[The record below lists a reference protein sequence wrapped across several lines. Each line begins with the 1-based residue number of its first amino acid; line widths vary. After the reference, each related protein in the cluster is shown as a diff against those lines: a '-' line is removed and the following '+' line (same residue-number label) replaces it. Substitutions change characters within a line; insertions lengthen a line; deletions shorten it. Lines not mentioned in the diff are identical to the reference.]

1 MLEFRAAR
9 SRASALSHFVRP
21 AVFLSAAAILAATVV
36 TASAAGI
43 ATLKPVADTWTNS
56 QSAATT
62 YGAASTLRVDGS
74 PSCVAYLR
82 FDLGG
87 ASGPVGQATLTL
99 YANTAS
105 SAGISVH
112 AVSSTTWSETKTAAS
127 NAPAVGAASV
137 ASGSFAAGATI
148 SLNVTSL
155 VAGTGLVSLAV
166 TGNNATAISL
176 GSRESAHPPLL
187 VVTFGSVASPP
198 APTTTPTA
206 TPTAAPTVV
215 ATPSPSPA
223 TTPTATPASTGTAA
237 PNATPAPTDTP
248 IPTATAT
255 VAPTPTPTPTPTPS
269 ASPPVSS
276 GPPTKASPM
285 RATFYY
291 PWFPEAWDQSGINPF
306 THYHPSAGFYSE
318 ADATVVARQIA
329 AMQYAR
335 IGLGIASWWGKGSQT
350 DAKMPLLLS
359 TAAGTGFKWSV
370 YYEAEGNSDPSAA
383 AIASDLAYINSH
395 YGSDPSFYKID
406 GRPVI
411 FVYAQPSDGC
421 AMASRWAQANA
432 SGADYV
438 VLKVFPG
445 YLSCSSQPAAWH
457 QYSPAVAEDHQAG
470 RSFAISPGF
479 WLATGSV
486 RLARDLSRWQQDV
499 RDMVASSEPWQFV
512 TTFNEWGEGTAVES
526 ATEWA
531 TSSGF
536 GAYLDALHN
545 NGVATP

>member
-1 MLEFRAAR
+1 MFEFRAAR

-21 AVFLSAAAILAATVV
+21 AVVLSAAAILATTVV
-36 TASAAGI
+36 TASAAGT

-56 QSAATT
+56 QSAATA
-62 YGAASTLRVDGS
+62 YGAAATLRVDGS

-87 ASGPVGQATLTL
+87 ASGPVGQAVLKL
-99 YANTAS
+99 YANSAS
-105 SAGISVH
+105 GAGISVH

-137 ASGSFAAGATI
+137 ASGSFAAGATV

-155 VAGTGLVSLAV
+155 ISGTGLVSLAV
-166 TGNNATAISL
+166 TGNNATAVSL

-198 APTTTPTA
+198 APTVAPTA
-206 TPTAAPTVV
+206 SPTSAATP
-215 ATPSPSPA
+215 TPSPSPTA
-223 TTPTATPASTGTAA
+223 TPVPTGTADPTATV
-237 PNATPAPTDTP
+237 APTDTP
-248 IPTATAT
+248 IPTPT
-255 VAPTPTPTPTPTPS
+255 VAPTPAPTPTPTLSP
-269 ASPPVSS
+269 PPVSS

-291 PWFPEAWDQSGINPF
+291 PWFPEAWDQSGMNPF

-318 ADATVVARQIA
+318 ANATVVARQIA

-359 TAAGTGFKWSV
+359 TAAGTGFKWSI

-383 AIASDLAYINSH
+383 AIASDLAYINSR

-411 FVYAQPSDGC
+411 FVYAQPSDVC

-438 VLKVFPG
+438 ILKVFPG
-445 YLSCSSQPAAWH
+445 YASCASQPAAWH

-545 NGVATP
+545 NGAATP

>member
-1 MLEFRAAR
+1 MFEFRTVR

-21 AVFLSAAAILAATVV
+21 AVVLSAAAILATTVV
-36 TASAAGI
+36 AASAAGT
-43 ATLKPVADTWTNS
+43 ATIKPVADTWTNS
-56 QSAATT
+56 QSAATA
-62 YGAASTLRVDGS
+62 YGAAPTLRVDGS

-87 ASGPVGQATLTL
+87 VSGPVGQAVLKL

-105 SAGISVH
+105 SVGISVH
-112 AVSSTTWSETKTAAS
+112 AVSSTTWSETKTTAS

-155 VAGTGLVSLAV
+155 VTGTGLVSLAV
-166 TGNNATAISL
+166 TDNNATAVSF

-187 VVTFGSVASPP
+187 VVTFGSVASAP
-198 APTTTPTA
+198 APTATPTVAPTVAPTASPTSAATPTA
-206 TPTAAPTVV
+206 TPTGTPAPTGT
-215 ATPSPSPA
+215 AD
-223 TTPTATPASTGTAA
+223 PTATPAATDTPVPTATVA
-237 PNATPAPTDTP
+237 ATPAPT
-248 IPTATAT
+248 
-255 VAPTPTPTPTPTPS
+255 PS
-269 ASPPVSS
+269 AQPLVTS
-276 GPPTKASPM
+276 GPPSKASPM

-291 PWFPEAWDQSGINPF
+291 PWFPEAWDQSGIDPF

-329 AMQYAR
+329 AMQYAG

-350 DAKMPLLLS
+350 DGKMPLLLS
-359 TAAGTGFKWSV
+359 TAAGTGFKWSI

-445 YLSCSSQPAAWH
+445 YPSCSSQPAAWH

-499 RDMVASSEPWQFV
+499 RDMVASGEPWQFV

-545 NGVATP
+545 NGAATP

>member
-1 MLEFRAAR
+1 M
-9 SRASALSHFVRP
+9 SALR
-21 AVFLSAAAILAATVV
+21 LAWTELRRITATRGIVV
-36 TASAAGI
+36 VLLALLLVP
-43 ATLKPVADTWTNS
+43 TL
-56 QSAATT
+56 
-62 YGAASTLRVDGS
+62 YGGM
-74 PSCVAYLR
+74 Y
-82 FDLGG
+82 
-87 ASGPVGQATLTL
+87 L
-99 YANTAS
+99 YANRDPYGSLGNIPAALVVED
-105 SAGISVH
+105 AG
-112 AVSSTTWSETKTAAS
+112 ATAADGTRLTAGQRVWLF
-127 NAPAVGAASV
+127 NGQRNGRAFGTAAEYIALAEHLV
-137 ASGSFAAGATI
+137 TPLPDDLSFAAGATI

-276 GPPTKASPM
+276 GPPSKASPM

-526 ATEWA
+526 AAEWA

>member
-1 MLEFRAAR
+1 MFDLRAAR

-21 AVFLSAAAILAATVV
+21 AVMLSAAAILATIVV
-36 TASAAGI
+36 TASAAGT

-62 YGAASTLRVDGS
+62 YGTSSTLRVDGS
-74 PSCVAYLR
+74 PSCVAFLR

-87 ASGPVGQATLTL
+87 ATGPVGQAVLEL
-99 YANTAS
+99 YANS
-105 SAGISVH
+105 GSGAGVIVH
-112 AVSSTTWSETKTAAS
+112 AVSSTTWSETKTNAS
-127 NAPAVGAASV
+127 NAPAVGSASV

-155 VAGTGLVSLAV
+155 VTGNGLVSLAV
-166 TGNNATAISL
+166 TANNATAISL
-176 GSRESAHPPLL
+176 GSRESAHRPLL
-187 VVTFGSVASPP
+187 VVTFGSVASPL
-198 APTTTPTA
+198 AQTA

-215 ATPSPSPA
+215 ATPSPTSAA
-223 TTPTATPASTGTAA
+223 TTPAPTDTAA
-237 PNATPAPTDTP
+237 PTATPAPTDTP
-248 IPTATAT
+248 IPTAS
-255 VAPTPTPTPTPTPS
+255 VAPPTPTPTPTPGAP
-269 ASPPVSS
+269 PPVSA
-276 GPPTKASPM
+276 GPPSKANPV
-285 RATFYY
+285 RAAFYY
-291 PWFPEAWDQSGINPF
+291 PWFPEAWDQSGIDPF

-318 ADATVVARQIA
+318 SNPTVVANQIA
-329 AMQYAR
+329 AMQYGK
-335 IGLGIASWWGKGSQT
+335 IGVGIASWWGKGSQT

-359 TAAGTGFKWSV
+359 AAAGTGFKWSI

-383 AIASDLAYINSH
+383 TIASDLAYVNSH
-395 YGSDPSFYKID
+395 YGSDPSFYKIN

-445 YLSCSSQPAAWH
+445 YPSCSSQPAAWH

-499 RDMVASSEPWQFV
+499 RDMVASDEPWQFV

-531 TSSGF
+531 TSSGY

-545 NGVATP
+545 DGAATP

>member
-1 MLEFRAAR
+1 MFEFHAAR

-21 AVFLSAAAILAATVV
+21 AVALLAAAILATTVV
-36 TASAAGI
+36 TASAAGT

-56 QSAATT
+56 QSAATA
-62 YGAASTLRVDGS
+62 YGTAATLRVDGS
-74 PSCVAYLR
+74 PNCLAYLR

-87 ASGPVGQATLTL
+87 ASGPVGQAVLEL
-99 YANTAS
+99 YANSAS
-105 SAGISVH
+105 GAGISVH
-112 AVSSTTWSETKTAAS
+112 AVSSTTWSETKTTAS

-137 ASGSFAAGATI
+137 ASGSFAAGATV

-155 VAGTGLVSLAV
+155 ISGSGLVSLAV
-166 TGNNATAISL
+166 TGNNATAVSL

-187 VVTFGSVASPP
+187 VVTFGSVASPSP
-198 APTTTPTA
+198 PTA
-206 TPTAAPTVV
+206 TPTAAPTVA
-215 ATPSPSPA
+215 ATPSPTSAANPA
-223 TTPTATPASTGTAA
+223 ATPAPTGTADPTATA
-237 PNATPAPTDTP
+237 APTDTP
-248 IPTATAT
+248 IPTAT
-255 VAPTPTPTPTPTPS
+255 VALPTPTPTSS
-269 ASPPVSS
+269 AQPLVTS
-276 GPPTKASPM
+276 GPPSKASPM
-285 RATFYY
+285 RTTFYY
-291 PWFPEAWDQSGINPF
+291 PWFPEAWDQSGIDPF

-318 ADATVVARQIA
+318 ANATVVAHQIA

-350 DAKMPLLLS
+350 DTKMPLLLS

-432 SGADYV
+432 TGADYV

-445 YLSCSSQPAAWH
+445 YPNCSSQPAAWH

-486 RLARDLSRWQQDV
+486 RLARDLSRWQQNV
-499 RDMVASSEPWQFV
+499 RDMVASGEPWQFV

-531 TSSGF
+531 TSSGY

-545 NGVATP
+545 NGAATP